1 MSGITTCLRFP
12 GQLNS
17 DLRKLA
23 VNMGMFY
30 TFYYPKSRAMYSVP
44 FPRLH
49 FFMTGFAPLTARGSQ
64 QYRAVTVPELTQQ
77 MFDAKN
83 MMAACDPRHGRYLTV
98 SPTLPIW
105 NGHTSQVAAVFRG
118 KVSMKEVE
126 EQMQNVQS
134 KNSAYF
140 VEWIPNNVLT
150 AQCDIPPRGIKMAV
164 TFLGNS
170 TAIQELFKRVQRPV
184 QCHVQEEGVLAL
196 VHPGGHGRDGGIFDL
211 RPQLKYKKCLS

>member
-1 MSGITTCLRFP
+1 MAILTTLSQLLCPASQPVCASLVNLTRISG
-12 GQLNS
+12 NS
-17 DLRKLA
+17 LSTWVCTLSALWLTYHRSS
-23 VNMGMFY
+23 GF
-30 TFYYPKSRAMYSVP
+30 TVP

-49 FFMTGFAPLTARGSQ
+49 FFLTGFAPLTARGSQ

-98 SPTLPIW
+98 
-105 NGHTSQVAAVFRG
+105 AAVFRG

-126 EQMQNVQS
+126 EQMQNVQN

-150 AQCDIPPRGIKMAV
+150 AQCDIPPRGLKMAV

-170 TAIQELFKRVQRPV
+170 TAIQELFRRVSEQFTAMFKRKAFL
-184 QCHVQEEGVLAL
+184 HWYTQEGMDEMEV
-196 VHPGGHGRDGGIFDL
+196 R
-211 RPQLKYKKCLS
+211 YY

>member
-1 MSGITTCLRFP
+1 M
-12 GQLNS
+12 
-17 DLRKLA
+17 
-23 VNMGMFY
+23 
-30 TFYYPKSRAMYSVP
+30 P

-49 FFMTGFAPLTARGSQ
+49 FFLTGFAPLTARGSQ

-83 MMAACDPRHGRYLTV
+83 MMAASDPRHGRYLT
-98 SPTLPIW
+98 
-105 NGHTSQVAAVFRG
+105 VAAVFRG

-126 EQMQNVQS
+126 EQMQNVQN

-150 AQCDIPPRGIKMAV
+150 AQCDIAPRGLKMAV

-170 TAIQELFKRVQRPV
+170 TAIQELFRRVSDQFTAMFKRKAFL
-184 QCHVQEEGVLAL
+184 HWYTQEGMDEMEVCTWYLSLPHSNLLTRMFVSSSRKQSRTCRTWLLNTNNTKMRREFILA
-196 VHPGGHGRDGGIFDL
+196 V
-211 RPQLKYKKCLS
+211 YTE